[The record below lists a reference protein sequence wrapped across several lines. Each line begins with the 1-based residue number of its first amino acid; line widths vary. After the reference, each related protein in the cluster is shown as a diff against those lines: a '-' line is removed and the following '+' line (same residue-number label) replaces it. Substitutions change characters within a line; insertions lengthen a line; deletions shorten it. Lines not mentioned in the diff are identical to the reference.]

1 MVNLNL
7 ISKDKFQ
14 KMGFKNKVRGIAF
27 IKTVLQTKVNKFNTI
42 EQLTHHVKPKINN
55 MTKVD
60 IDINANKTQEYTT
73 SSNNYSNSTQR
84 KFRRTT
90 YEDMEH
96 NR

>member
-1 MVNLNL
+1 MYIYEPPIAL
-7 ISKDKFQ
+7 D
-14 KMGFKNKVRGIAF
+14 IAF
-27 IKTVLQTKVNKFNTI
+27 IKTTLQTKVTKFKTVD
-42 EQLTHHVKPKINN
+42 QLTHHVEPKINN

-73 SSNNYSNSTQR
+73 SSNNYNNSTQR